1 MFALANSPC
10 SLVSVFALLLVV
22 PCRMFLHHVF
32 LDVIRSAA
40 LVVAMSTGKRLLT
53 SVRPHVLL

>member
-1 MFALANSPC
+1 MFS
-10 SLVSVFALLLVV
+10 
-22 PCRMFLHHVF
+22 HHVF

-53 SVRPHVLL
+53 SVRPVVFFEIVGFYARKVALVTLKRLLA